1 MAWILQLETS
11 SKNCSVALS
20 HQGKTEFLL
29 EEAHEQYSHGQ
40 DLHPLIQKLMDQAP
54 IELKNLAAIAV
65 GKGPGSYTG
74 LRIGVSAAKGLAYAL
89 DLPLIGINSLE
100 LMVHGVERSQEAY
113 YIPLVDA
120 RRMEVYTSVFDQNL
134 NELRPTQALILEEEN
149 AFLDLNSDLP
159 HYFFGD
165 GTAKA
170 KPLFTQENFYF
181 LEAPAFPSAAH
192 MSSLAFEAHQ
202 KKAWESV
209 AYFEPFYLKEFMIT
223 PSKKKTF

>member
-100 LMVHGVERSQEAY
+100 LMAHGVERSQEAY

-170 KPLFTQENFYF
+170 KPLFTQEKFYF
-181 LEAPAFPSAAH
+181 LEAPEFPSAAH

-223 PSKKKTF
+223 PTKKKTF

>member
-20 HQGKTEFLL
+20 HQGQTEFLL

-54 IELKNLAAIAV
+54 IELKNVEAIAV

-74 LRIGVSAAKGLAYAL
+74 LRIGVSAAKGMAYAL

-100 LMVHGVERSQEAY
+100 LMAHGAEPTQQGY

-134 NELRPTQALILEEEN
+134 NEIRPTQALILEQEN
-149 AFLDLNSDLP
+149 TFLDLNPELP

-181 LEAPAFPSAAH
+181 LEAPLFPSAAH

-202 KKAWESV
+202 NKAWESV
-209 AYFEPFYLKEFMIT
+209 AYFEPYYLKEFMIT
-223 PSKKKTF
+223 PPKKKTP